1 MVTAPLEIRIAFDQG
16 YATYKHES
24 FADFP
29 VPPGVVLA
37 SLAPAEA
44 SVIWQFFVWC
54 FGEVEPA
61 GPTSK
66 LYFIHWQ
73 EGVKRHYDHAVHSLL
88 DFEYPIWANCTQA
101 NPHYIEMH
109 NETGEIQTMD
119 LQLHM
124 AVFPNPSAYLDWY
137 CDLILLGLRNDIS
150 DYLLTVMNTTR
161 EDFRRRLTRRAEIA
175 YSSKLERLIE
185 QLRPMPRREVR

>member
-1 MVTAPLEIRIAFDQG
+1 MAIAPLEIRIALDQG

-24 FADFP
+24 FADFQ

-37 SLAPAEA
+37 SIAPAEA
-44 SVIWQFFVWC
+44 SVVWQFFLWC
-54 FGEVEPA
+54 YGEVDPA
-61 GPTSK
+61 GPTSQV
-66 LYFIHWQ
+66 YFIHWQ

-109 NETGEIQTMD
+109 NETGAVQTMD

-137 CDLILLGLRNDIS
+137 SDLVLMGLRNDIS
-150 DYLLTVMNTTR
+150 DYLLTVMNISR
-161 EDFRRRLTRRAEIA
+161 DDFERRLDRRAETA
-175 YSSKLERLIE
+175 YMSKLERLIE
-185 QLRPMPRREVR
+185 RLRPAPRREVI